1 MAKKT
6 GQDERDRSAI
16 QTIKQRVDEMQSLT
30 DRLCSQLNMS
40 AAARSVADK
49 VYRKVICGKK
59 LLFFPRHS
67 DEQRRFLRL
76 MLRLAFATDP
86 ELLKNAE
93 AVANYYS
100 RNYAFEWVQ
109 SEITAAARD
118 EARAMILSVGES
130 SFGETGT
137 AAALAYVR
145 CHHRTLKHTAV
156 GDFGKTYALA
166 SRYASAG
173 DFNNRHDELRRSLG
187 LDKLRGKRDALLE
200 PQEQAAGS

>member
-1 MAKKT
+1 MAKKAAY
-6 GQDERDRSAI
+6 DERDRSAI
-16 QTIKQRVDEMQSLT
+16 QSIKQRVDEMQSLT
-30 DRLCSQLNMS
+30 DHLCSQLNMS

-59 LLFFPRHS
+59 MLFFPRHS

-76 MLRLAFATDP
+76 MLRLAFATEP
-86 ELLKNAE
+86 ELLKDAE

-100 RNYAFEWVQ
+100 RNYPFEWVQ

-145 CHHRTLKHTAV
+145 CHHRTVKHTAV

-187 LDKLRGKRDALLE
+187 LDKLRGKRDAVLE
-200 PQEQAAGS
+200 RHEQEAGT